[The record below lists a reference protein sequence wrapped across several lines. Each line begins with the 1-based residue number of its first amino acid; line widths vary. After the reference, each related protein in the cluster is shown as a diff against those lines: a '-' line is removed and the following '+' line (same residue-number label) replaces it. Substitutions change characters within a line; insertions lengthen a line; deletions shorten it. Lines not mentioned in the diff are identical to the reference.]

1 MKILDVCDR
10 CGTILATTEMSGPPY
25 VIDEW
30 LSRTRSDLGMCPKLC
45 GGHVRRVKEGEANAG
60 RSKGNDASSKESWL
74 SRLFKS

>member
-1 MKILDVCDR
+1 MKILDVCDQ
-10 CGTILATTEMSGPPY
+10 CGTIFATIEMNGPPY

-30 LSRTRSDLGMCPKLC
+30 LSRTRSDLGMCSKC

-60 RSKGNDASSKESWL
+60 RTKRKDASSKESWL